1 VRGEPAPGP
10 KHAAS
15 SAGEDHLDLG
25 ATVLPV
31 LARTYWRQALGV
43 LVVLLVLRRL
53 LGRRSR

>member
-1 VRGEPAPGP
+1 VGAAASTGP

-15 SAGEDHLDLG
+15 APVDDHLDLG

-43 LVVLLVLRRL
+43 LVVLIVLRRL
-53 LGRRSR
+53 LARRSR